1 MSIYTTPLQIGYF
14 GGIMF
19 AILFW
24 YRSYKEE
31 RHSDLFL
38 GFVIFFLAMQLQDY
52 TFGFAGINVLWE
64 EMNGFPRY
72 FTLAFAPTV
81 YFYLKAQVDR
91 GFRFRFNDFVHF
103 IPYFVYVI
111 LSIVIFAQ
119 GSKAVSEYYASPLSY
134 WMGIIE
140 KITIW
145 TIYFYYFYKSLILYY
160 NYRIWAQNQFSN
172 QDTVS
177 FKWLRNFIFLI
188 IAGEIF
194 KQLWYLADYI
204 MNLDFEQDWWW
215 HLFTVAIVL
224 YVGIEGYAQSQPKEL
239 VFKGDTQS
247 ELKISEWIKN
257 NPDFAISK
265 QSVVK
270 QEGMSDSDISYW
282 KTRIESYMLN
292 EKPYLDPDISL
303 SDLAKRLKTNTS
315 VLSAAINKNFGKNY
329 NDFVNEYRVNEF
341 IYQAGLNENKNLTLI
356 AIAYDC
362 GFNSKATFNRAVKK
376 IKGIS
381 PSELVLV

>member
-1 MSIYTTPLQIGYF
+1 
-14 GGIMF
+14 MF

-91 GFRFRFNDFVHF
+91 GFLFRLKDFVHF
-103 IPYFVYVI
+103 IPYLVYVI
-111 LSIVIFAQ
+111 LSILIFAQ
-119 GSKAVSEYYASPLSY
+119 GSKAVSEYYVSPLSY
-134 WMGIIE
+134 WMGII
-140 KITIW
+140 KRITIW
-145 TIYFYYFYKSLILYY
+145 TTYFYYFYKSLILYY

-177 FKWLRNFIFLI
+177 LKWLRNFIFLI

-194 KQLWYLADYI
+194 KQLWYMADYI

-215 HLFTVAIVL
+215 H
-224 YVGIEGYAQSQPKEL
+224 
-239 VFKGDTQS
+239 
-247 ELKISEWIKN
+247 
-257 NPDFAISK
+257 
-265 QSVVK
+265 
-270 QEGMSDSDISYW
+270 
-282 KTRIESYMLN
+282 
-292 EKPYLDPDISL
+292 
-303 SDLAKRLKTNTS
+303 
-315 VLSAAINKNFGKNY
+315 
-329 NDFVNEYRVNEF
+329 
-341 IYQAGLNENKNLTLI
+341 
-356 AIAYDC
+356 
-362 GFNSKATFNRAVKK
+362 
-376 IKGIS
+376 
-381 PSELVLV
+381 